1 MEVKNIVDK
10 KIIVYVDFEIDNYG
24 VYRENFDYDVKFLYR

>member
-1 MEVKNIVDK
+1 MLIKN
-10 KIIVYVDFEIDNYG
+10 YGDFEIGNKR